1 MIGKIKNLSKNPLL
15 SGMLIVSIGNVLS
28 SFFSYYFNFLIQSL
42 FPGFH
47 DFGDFV
53 FVLTFLTLSQI
64 IPGSISST
72 LNLIV
77 TELKVKNEF
86 AKLTLLYIRMLVL
99 FSIVGF
105 AIGFFV
111 FVISNQISST
121 FQIQNVIY
129 IQLLG
134 VLIFLATASIPVGS
148 FLYGLLKFKSYS
160 FLLVTNVI
168 IKIVFTIYFFN
179 QGYGFVSIFYGFI
192 IGLVVSFILGNILLI
207 SHFDPKYKNHNIS
220 DYSKRLLFFS
230 LPMFFILTGSSIL
243 NQLDF
248 MIIKSKLDVI
258 SSGTYGYLINIGKIF
273 FFGSFIFTGAMIPQ
287 VSESLN
293 KKENYF
299 KVFFFYSKVIL
310 AVILVGFLAMG
321 VFTKEFLDLF
331 IMITS
336 KVGLSYNSLRMFY
349 EVINY
354 IPLYIIFTS
363 IYILI
368 NFLVMFLI
376 ATSTFRIYISFIV
389 SVLMQAILIF
399 TLANDINSIIYCNIL
414 VSSLLL
420 IYLIYEIY
428 RKYISFNN
436 SSNL

>member
-1 MIGKIKNLSKNPLL
+1 MLGKIKSFSKNPLL
-15 SGMLIVSIGNVLS
+15 FGMLIVSIGNILS

-64 IPGSISST
+64 IPSSISST

-105 AIGFFV
+105 AIGSFV

-121 FQIQNVIY
+121 FQIQNVLY

-134 VLIFLATASIPVGS
+134 VMIFLATSSIPVIS

-160 FLLVTNVI
+160 FILVFGVIFKILVTL
-168 IKIVFTIYFFN
+168 YFFN
-179 QGYGFVSIFYGFI
+179 QGSGFISIFYGFI
-192 IGLVVSFILGNILLI
+192 LSYIACFILGNILLI
-207 SHFDPKYKNHNIS
+207 SHFDPKYRNHNIS
-220 DYSKRLLFFS
+220 EYSKRLLFFS
-230 LPMFFILTGSSIL
+230 LPMFFILTGSSVL
-243 NQLDF
+243 NQIDF
-248 MIIKSKLDVI
+248 MIIKSKLDVV
-258 SSGTYGYLINIGKIF
+258 SSGIYGYLINLGKIF
-273 FFGSFIFTGAMIPQ
+273 YFGSLVFTGAM
-287 VSESLN
+287 VSQITESLN

-299 KVFFFYSKVIL
+299 KIFFFYSKIIL
-310 AVILVGFLAMG
+310 TV
-321 VFTKEFLDLF
+321 VFTGFTVIGIFTREFLDLF
-331 IMITS
+331 IRITS
-336 KVGLSYNSLRMFY
+336 KVGLSYDSLKMFY
-349 EVINY
+349 EVMDY
-354 IPLYIIFTS
+354 ITLYVIFIS
-363 IYILI
+363 LYILI

-376 ATSTFRIYISFIV
+376 STSTFRIYVSFII

-399 TLANDINSIIYCNIL
+399 TLANDIYTIIYCNIL

-420 IYLIYEIY
+420 IYLLYEVY
-428 RKYISFNN
+428 RKYISFNH
-436 SSNL
+436 SSHI